1 MIEHYGNYMRLR
13 VKRLERSIGSVFGMV
28 ESFKGRYC
36 VESYSVSQTTL
47 EQIFQGFADTEYN
60 EKSLKFEI
68 KKE

>member
-47 EQIFQGFADTEYN
+47 EQIF
-60 EKSLKFEI
+60 
-68 KKE
+68 